1 MAALA
6 LATSNPLT
14 EAGRK
19 TQRALYYFAVWSVL
33 ENKPVTPTE
42 RKPDGLRTRLCRPG
56 PLLDNSGIKS
66 LIRTGANKQEIQYNA
81 LCSGGIGEFVHN
93 SSSLFGKNESFVNL
107 FKGSLNEHFAILW

>member
-1 MAALA
+1 M
-6 LATSNPLT
+6 
-14 EAGRK
+14 
-19 TQRALYYFAVWSVL
+19 
-33 ENKPVTPTE
+33 
-42 RKPDGLRTRLCRPG
+42 CRPG